1 MWVFMLTWAE
11 LHSDADG
18 DVLAISEWL
27 KVKAASENIA
37 EENRLPHERVTTAWV
52 SAHLFLCLQH
62 DKCW

>member
-1 MWVFMLTWAE
+1 
-11 LHSDADG
+11 
-18 DVLAISEWL
+18 
-27 KVKAASENIA
+27 VKAASENIA